1 MVEWVKGE
9 REKDEGEQMG
19 QNSYPELNMPA
30 RVLLSTGPVN
40 VHPRVYKAMQT
51 PVVGYGEAVFIPVI
65 DGIASMLAEVFQTKE
80 SLTMALSATGS
91 AGIEAGMAS
100 VLEPGDVAV
109 IGNYGFFCGR
119 MIEMARRQGAEV
131 VTVDGE
137 WGKPL
142 DPAAMEEELKKHKS
156 VKLVGMVH
164 AETSTGISQPLA
176 EVARMAKEHDA
187 LMFTDAVTS
196 FGGSEVAVDEWGID
210 YISSASQKCLSCP
223 PGLAPVAVSQAALE
237 AMNSRKSDSATW
249 YLNIPLVAEYWGK
262 DHVYH
267 HTVPISS
274 LYALYEGLRVVLDEG
289 LSERYDRHQ
298 SNAAAMRAGLEAL
311 GLTVISDENHRLAQI
326 TPVAI
331 PEGVDEASVRAR
343 LANDYLIEISRGL
356 GQFAGKIWRIGLMG
370 EASTGA
376 NLLLLLSALEEILPK
391 EGYEVPAGA
400 GVAAASKSLA
410 GS

>member
-1 MVEWVKGE
+1 MV
-9 REKDEGEQMG
+9 
-19 QNSYPELNMPA
+19 QNNYPELNIPA

-51 PVVGYGEAVFIPVI
+51 PVIGYGEAAFIPVI
-65 DGIASMLAEVFQTKE
+65 DGIAAMLAEVFQTKE

-109 IGNYGFFCGR
+109 IGNYGFFCER

-131 VTVDGE
+131 ITVDGE
-137 WGKPL
+137 WAKPL
-142 DPAAMEEELKKHKS
+142 DPAAMEAELKKHKS

-164 AETSTGISQPLA
+164 AETSTGVSQPLA
-176 EVARMAKEHDA
+176 EISRMAKEHGA
-187 LMFTDAVTS
+187 LMFVDAVTS
-196 FGGSEVAVDEWGID
+196 FGGSEVAVDEWGVD

-223 PGLAPVAVSQAALE
+223 PGLAPVAVSQNALD
-237 AMNSRKSDSATW
+237 AMNSRSTSPSTW
-249 YLNIPLVAEYWGK
+249 YLNIPQVAEYWGK

-274 LYALYEGLRVVLDEG
+274 LYALYEGLRVILDEG
-289 LSERYDRHQ
+289 LDARYDRHQ
-298 SNAAAMRAGLEAL
+298 RNAAALRAGLEAL
-311 GLTVISDENHRLAQI
+311 GLSVISDENHRLAQI
-326 TPVAI
+326 TPVAV
-331 PEGVDEASVRAR
+331 PEGVDEAQVRAR

-356 GQFAGKIWRIGLMG
+356 GQFAGKIWRVGLMG

-400 GVAAASKSLA
+400 GVAAASKTLA

>member
-1 MVEWVKGE
+1 MA
-9 REKDEGEQMG
+9 
-19 QNSYPELNMPA
+19 QNNYPELNMPA

-65 DGIASMLAEVFQTKE
+65 DGIAAMLAEAFQTRE

-100 VLEPGDVAV
+100 LLEPGDVAI
-109 IGNYGFFCGR
+109 IGSYGFFCER
-119 MIEMARRQGAEV
+119 MAEMARRQGAQV
-131 VTVDGE
+131 VTVAGE

-142 DPAAMEEELKKHKS
+142 DPAAMEAELKKHPK

-164 AETSTGISQPLA
+164 AETSTGVSQPLS
-176 EVARMAKEHDA
+176 EISRMAKEHDA
-187 LMFTDAVTS
+187 LFFIDAVTS
-196 FGGSEVAVDEWGID
+196 FGGSEVAVDDWGID
-210 YISSASQKCLSCP
+210 YVSSASQKCLSCP
-223 PGLAPVAVSQAALE
+223 PGMAPVAVSPAALD
-237 AMNSRKSDSATW
+237 AMNNRRQDPATW
-249 YLNIPLVAEYWGK
+249 YLNIPQIAEYWGK

-289 LSERYDRHQ
+289 LTPRYERHQ
-298 SNAAAMRAGLEAL
+298 RNAAAFRAGLEAL
-311 GLTVISDENHRLAQI
+311 GLSVISDKNHRLAQI

-331 PEGVDEASVRAR
+331 PEGVDEARVRAR
-343 LANDYLIEISRGL
+343 LANDYQIEISRGL
-356 GQFAGKIWRIGLMG
+356 GQFAGKIWRVGLMG
-370 EASTGA
+370 EASTNA
-376 NLLLLLSALEEILPK
+376 NLLLLLSALEEILPT

-400 GVAAASKSLA
+400 GVAAASKALA
-410 GS
+410 SA